1 MLFYWKNIFVQYFLS
16 TKWFHRLTVRV
27 LMLLDSL
34 HNEQHLKLNKQ
45 TYLMFKHLNRKQ
57 KVLNVY
63 GLGFDHF

>member
-34 HNEQHLKLNKQ
+34 HNEQHRKFKQ
-45 TYLMFKHLNRKQ
+45 TNLFA
-57 KVLNVY
+57 V
-63 GLGFDHF
+63 